1 MKILTAAL
9 RGRSD
14 GDWHTS
20 PHQQQLEIG
29 GDISNSITSVLKD
42 CLIIEINEDTLHT
55 SHRT

>member
-42 CLIIEINEDTLHT
+42 CLIIEINEDT
-55 SHRT
+55 